1 MARNARPPGPRGL
14 PLLGSLPALSRD
26 PLGFLIDLAR
36 YGDVA
41 FATIGRSPLYMINDP
56 LLIEEALVGKHRECA
71 KDFGTRELIPLVGNG
86 LLTSE
91 GEVWKKQRRLAAPP
105 LSPKRIASY
114 ADTMVAC
121 AERTIAGFR
130 DEQVRDV
137 HADMM
142 TLTLEIVG
150 KTLLGVD
157 TRGEAERIA
166 HIVEVAM
173 AYFDRQL
180 FSWHGMLPMW
190 LPTPERSAFRKVV
203 AELDRI
209 MYRIIER
216 CRTSD
221 PDADHLL
228 ARLMNARGEHGETM
242 SDEQLRDEAVTMLL
256 AGHETT
262 AIALSYAVF
271 ALSEHPQV
279 CARLRQEID
288 GHLGSRPATLA
299 DLPRL
304 RYLDAVMRETLR
316 LYPPAWLM
324 GREIIQRF
332 ELGGY
337 TLEPGEQIMMSPYV
351 VHRDAR
357 LYPEPER
364 FLPDRWL
371 TPPTPPLPRFAYFPF
386 GGGPRVCIGN
396 HFAMM
401 EISLVLATLMQQV
414 ELTVV
419 PGFEMTFSPVVTL
432 RPAKGVPVLVRRRR
446 AAPPPRRSPWSLQ
459 APAPTSTQEA

>member
-1 MARNARPPGPRGL
+1 
-14 PLLGSLPALSRD
+14 LPALSRD
-26 PLGFLIDLAR
+26 PLAFLRQLAAH
-36 YGDVA
+36 GDVV
-41 FATIGRSPLYMINDP
+41 FTRIGTGPVYMINDP
-56 LLIEEALVGKHRECA
+56 LLIEETLVGKHRECI
-71 KDFGTRELIPLVGNG
+71 KDFGTRELIPLVGHG

-91 GEVWKKQRRLAAPP
+91 GEVWKKQRRLASPP

-121 AERTIAGFR
+121 AERTIAAFR

-157 TRGEAERIA
+157 TRGDSERIA

-180 FSWHGMLPMW
+180 FSWHGMLPKW
-190 LPTPERSAFRKVV
+190 LITRERVAFRKAVV
-203 AELDRI
+203 ELDRI
-209 MYRIIER
+209 IYRIIER

-228 ARLMNARGEHGETM
+228 ARLMHARDEHGEAM
-242 SDEQLRDEAVTMLL
+242 SDQQLRDEAVTMLL

-271 ALSEHPQV
+271 ALSEHPAA
-279 CARLRQEID
+279 CARLREEVDQQ
-288 GHLGSRPATLA
+288 LASRPATLA
-299 DLPRL
+299 DLPRMP
-304 RYLDAVMRETLR
+304 YLDAVMRETLR
-316 LYPPAWLM
+316 LYPPAWLI
-324 GREIIQRF
+324 GREIVEPF

-337 TLEPGEQIMMSPYV
+337 ALAAGEQIMLSPYV
-351 VHRDAR
+351 VQRDAR
-357 LYPEPER
+357 LFREPER
-364 FLPDRWL
+364 FLPERWL
-371 TPPTPPLPRFAYFPF
+371 SPPKSPPLPRFAYFPF

-401 EISLVLATLMQQV
+401 EIALVLATLVQQV

-419 PGFEMTFSPVVTL
+419 PGFQLQFSPVVTL
-432 RPAKGVPVLVRRRR
+432 RPRRGVPVLVRRRR
-446 AAPPPRRSPWSLQ
+446 LAPPPRRSPWSLR
-459 APAPTSTQEA
+459 APATAGDAEGW